1 MPEAPIPEPTGPQTK
16 GGWRRPLSYLLLL
29 GGAAAILFNNDLSQA
44 SGMPVIVLQIAA
56 LGLFVVG
63 AGLFFSVRE
72 TTDRVSTYRQ
82 VFTPTPTPTAKPA
95 DPDPEVKDPPA
106 SGDPPQ

>member
-1 MPEAPIPEPTGPQTK
+1 MPETPISPPAGPSPEK

-44 SGMPVIVLQIAA
+44 SGIPVMVLQIAA

-63 AGLFFSVRE
+63 AALFFSIRE

-82 VFTPTPTPTAKPA
+82 VFTPTAKPTE
-95 DPDPEVKDPPA
+95 PKDEDE
-106 SGDPPQ
+106 SSQ